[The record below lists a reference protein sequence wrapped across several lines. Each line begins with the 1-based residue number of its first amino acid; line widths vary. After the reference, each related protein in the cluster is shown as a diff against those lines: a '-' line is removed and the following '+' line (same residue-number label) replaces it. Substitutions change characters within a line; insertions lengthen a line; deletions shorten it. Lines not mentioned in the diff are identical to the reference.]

1 MGEEVFR
8 DVRPKEGLVDPLPEV
23 VVVLDLLDDYQAV
36 VLRLEE
42 VVVLIV
48 DEVIHCARVLPILLL
63 LGGVTVERVCAVLS
77 SLVFHEGL
85 REEGLVVSL
94 DLVDQVF
101 HFSLEFEFLLF
112 LGVQHRLIPFH
123 VSLRSLS
130 DIECIPILGKLL
142 RWLSHALGKKA
153 RRLLLTLMGS

>member
-1 MGEEVFR
+1 MGEEVLG

-63 LGGVTVERVCAVLS
+63 LGGVTVERVCAALS

-112 LGVQHRLIPFH
+112 LRVEHRLRPLQ
-123 VSLRSLS
+123 VS
-130 DIECIPILGKLL
+130 
-142 RWLSHALGKKA
+142 
-153 RRLLLTLMGS
+153 

>member
-1 MGEEVFR
+1 MSEEVLG
-8 DVRPKEGLVDPLPEV
+8 DVRPKEGLIDPLPEV

-48 DEVIHCARVLPILLL
+48 DEVVHCTRVLPIRLL
-63 LGGVTVERVCAVLS
+63 LGGVAVERVCPVLS

-85 REEGLVVSL
+85 REEGLIVSL

-112 LGVQHRLIPFH
+112 LGVENRLRPLH
-123 VSLRSLS
+123 VSL
-130 DIECIPILGKLL
+130 
-142 RWLSHALGKKA
+142 
-153 RRLLLTLMGS
+153 

>member
-1 MGEEVFR
+1 MGEEVLG

-112 LGVQHRLIPFH
+112 LGVENRLRPLH
-123 VSLRSLS
+123 VSL
-130 DIECIPILGKLL
+130 
-142 RWLSHALGKKA
+142 
-153 RRLLLTLMGS
+153 